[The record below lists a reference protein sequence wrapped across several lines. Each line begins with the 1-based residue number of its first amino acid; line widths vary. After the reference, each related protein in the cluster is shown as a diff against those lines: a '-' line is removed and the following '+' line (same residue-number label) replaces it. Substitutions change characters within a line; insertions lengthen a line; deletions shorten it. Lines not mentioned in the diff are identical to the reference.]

1 MAVHSRAMTNARA
14 FSWKVE
20 GAIGGLS
27 YASENIISLLKLG
40 DMAISRFLSL
50 ENRVALL
57 DPLHCCCGFEVNLLG
72 LESACGAIDND
83 TSETYKL
90 WLEG

>member
-1 MAVHSRAMTNARA
+1 MAGVIR
-14 FSWKVE
+14 
-20 GAIGGLS
+20 GLS
-27 YASENIISLLKLG
+27 YASESIISLLKLG

-72 LESACGAIDND
+72 LEAACGAIDND
-83 TSETYKL
+83 TSEMYKL
-90 WLEG
+90 WLED